1 MHPGI
6 FTMNRRDGS
15 LSHVV
20 AVAAVACGCAA
31 PAAFAADSAQT
42 YPSRPIRFIMPIGPG
57 SANDALGRIVAAK
70 MSQLLGQQ
78 IVVDNRAGA
87 GGLIGMEVAAKAAPD
102 GYTIAAASTAAMA
115 IAPNLYKKLPY
126 DPLASFEHIGQFAVT
141 PNVLIVNITLPVR
154 SVKDLI
160 EYSNSRGG
168 NINMASAGVGS
179 QSHLSG
185 VMFMTAA
192 KMKSVHVPYKGG
204 SGNVAVR
211 ANEAQWQMPPA
222 PSVVSLIRSGQ
233 LRAIGHT
240 MPQRMASIADIP
252 PIAETI
258 PGFSYSGWNGLLVP
272 KGTPAAIQQKLFDS
286 LSRVMKSAE
295 TRKEF
300 ENQIAEVELTDGKT
314 FRAFVAQEI
323 KQNVKVVEAA
333 GLKPE

>member
-6 FTMNRRDGS
+6 FAMSRRHVS
-15 LSHVV
+15 LSHFV
-20 AVAAVACGCAA
+20 ALAATASGFSV
-31 PAAFAADSAQT
+31 PSAFAADSAQT

-57 SANDALGRIVAAK
+57 SANDALGRIVAAR

-102 GYTIAAASTAAMA
+102 GYTLAAASTAAMA
-115 IAPNLYKKLPY
+115 IAPNLHKKLPY
-126 DPLASFEHIGQFAVT
+126 DPLTSFEHIGQFAVT
-141 PNVLIVNITLPVR
+141 PNVLIVNVTLPVR
-154 SVKDLI
+154 SVRELV
-160 EYSNSRGG
+160 EYANSRSG

-211 ANEAQWQMPPA
+211 SNEAQWQMPPA

-233 LRAIGHT
+233 LRALGHT

-272 KGTPAAIQQKLFDS
+272 KGTPAAIQAKLFDV
-286 LSRVMKSAE
+286 LSKVMKAPE

-300 ENQIAEVELTDGKT
+300 ESQIAEVELTDGKA

-323 KQNVKVVEAA
+323 RQNVKVVEAA

>member
-1 MHPGI
+1 MHPRI
-6 FTMNRRDGS
+6 SATKRRRRKLASLVTFTATVCGT
-15 LSHVV
+15 
-20 AVAAVACGCAA
+20 AVPG
-31 PAAFAADSAQT
+31 AFAAEGAQT

-57 SANDALGRIVAAK
+57 SANDTLGRIVAAK

-87 GGLIGMEVAAKAAPD
+87 GGLIGMEVAAKAVPD

-115 IAPNLYKKLPY
+115 IAPNLHRKLPY

-141 PNVLIVNITLPVR
+141 PNVLIVNITLPVK
-154 SVKDLI
+154 SVKDLV

-240 MPQRMASIADIP
+240 MPQRMATIADIP

-272 KGTPAAIQQKLFDS
+272 KGTPVAIQQKLFDA
-286 LSRVMKSAE
+286 LSRVMKSPE

-300 ENQIAEVELTDGKT
+300 ENQIAEAELTDGKT

-323 KQNVKVVEAA
+323 TQNAKVVEAA